1 LKAIRLKISD
11 LANRPMDSSFPLRA
25 ADLHPSLA
33 VLWWDCV
40 LAGAVSSTLQ
50 TATSTKVDNNNN
62 NNNVAC
68 PLAESYID
76 RAAHEAGAAAE
87 MAASHKVEKYLDLG
101 ARYIFEPVAIETLG
115 IFNASARHLL
125 NDLVRRI
132 TLNLGEA
139 RDKLPVS
146 KDLDISASM
155 LSFYMTVCRLL
166 TARIEDRTC
175 FSYFS
180 FNF

>member
-1 LKAIRLKISD
+1 
-11 LANRPMDSSFPLRA
+11 
-25 ADLHPSLA
+25 
-33 VLWWDCV
+33 
-40 LAGAVSSTLQ
+40 
-50 TATSTKVDNNNN
+50 
-62 NNNVAC
+62 
-68 PLAESYID
+68 
-76 RAAHEAGAAAE
+76 

-175 FSYFS
+175 FSYIFHLIFKIPRDYITEGKKNNNNNNNNNKVGAVQMRS
-180 FNF
+180 VGS